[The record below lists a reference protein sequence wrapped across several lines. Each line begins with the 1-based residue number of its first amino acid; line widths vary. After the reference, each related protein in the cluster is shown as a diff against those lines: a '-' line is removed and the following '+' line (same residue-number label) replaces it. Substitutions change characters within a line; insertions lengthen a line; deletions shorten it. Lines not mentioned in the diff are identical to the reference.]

1 MNEMILESS
10 SSSAKS
16 SILLTVS
23 SDSRV
28 NLLKVVIRLLELV
41 VEEQVVLRKLE
52 VSEVQLLDHVVS
64 QYVGYECQLWLW

>member
-1 MNEMILESS
+1 MKEIILESS

-23 SDSRV
+23 SDNRV
-28 NLLKVVIRLLELV
+28 NLLKVVVRLLELV
-41 VEEQVVLRKLE
+41 VEEQVVLRELE
-52 VSEVQLLDHVVS
+52 IPEVQLLNHVVS

>member
-1 MNEMILESS
+1 MILESS

-52 VSEVQLLDHVVS
+52 VSEVQLLDHIVS
-64 QYVGYECQLWLW
+64 QYVGYECELWLW

>member
-52 VSEVQLLDHVVS
+52 VSEVQLLDHIVS
-64 QYVGYECQLWLW
+64 QYVGYECELWLW